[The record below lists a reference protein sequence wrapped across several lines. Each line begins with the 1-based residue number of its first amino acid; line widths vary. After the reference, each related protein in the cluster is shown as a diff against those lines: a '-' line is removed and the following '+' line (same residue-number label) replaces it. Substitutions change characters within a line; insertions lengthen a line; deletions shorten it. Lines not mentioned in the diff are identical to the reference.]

1 MNVKT
6 VSYRNK
12 DAAREFA
19 ESLRDTGFGVLT
31 DHPVSH
37 ELIQGI
43 FGDWAAFFDSA
54 DKHSY
59 LFDPKLQSGYFPF
72 RTENA
77 KGAKQKDLKEFFHYY
92 PNTQLPPVV
101 EKRTKEAYR
110 QLLKLSSELLQWIED
125 YLPGDVRNDLSEP
138 LTKMIESSE
147 ESLLRPIHYPAL
159 TGKEEEGAIRAAAH
173 EDINLITVLIAATTP
188 GLEVQDS
195 RGNWFEVKCDPGT
208 LVINS
213 GDMLKMATRG
223 FYGSTTHRVVN
234 PKGPAARLPRYSM
247 PLFLHARKNVRLNEK
262 YTAGSYLEERL
273 LEIGLLKK

>member
-12 DAAREFA
+12 DAARDFA

-43 FGDWAAFFDSA
+43 FEDWARFFASEE
-54 DKHSY
+54 KHSY
-59 LFDPKLQSGYFPF
+59 LFNPELQSGYFPF

-77 KGAKQKDLKEFFHYY
+77 KGAKQKDLKEFFHFY
-92 PNTQLPPVV
+92 PNTTLPPVV
-101 EKRTKEAYR
+101 ERRTREAYR
-110 QLLKLSSELLQWIED
+110 ELLTLSAELLQWIED
-125 YLPGDVRNDLSEP
+125 YLPEEVRAQLSEP
-138 LTKMIESSE
+138 LTRMIHQSE

-159 TGKEEEGAIRAAAH
+159 RGDEEDGAIRAAAH
-173 EDINLITVLIAATTP
+173 EDINLITVLIAATAP
-188 GLEVQDS
+188 GLQVQNS
-195 RGNWFEVKCDPGT
+195 RGEWFEVKCDPGT

-223 FYGSTTHRVVN
+223 FYGSTTHRVIN
-234 PKGPAARLPRYSM
+234 PAGPDSRKPRYSM
-247 PLFLHARKNVRLNEK
+247 PLFLHARKNVRLNER